1 MSGIYGIV
9 RFDQKPADL
18 EFLSMRHAL
27 QHWGPNGHSSWSDGS
42 VVLGQALLRSTP
54 EASFEQMPA
63 LACGN
68 TVCLTVA
75 ARLDNRDELCD
86 TFGID
91 SSDRARISDG
101 RLILLAFEHWGQA
114 CVQRLL
120 GDWSFAVWN
129 QQTQSLFLARD
140 HYGNTG
146 LHYSLTNNLFAFSSG
161 IEGLIALEG
170 VGSQANEQ
178 KIAEL
183 LILWACDGVGTFYKD
198 VFRLPPAHTL
208 TLQNGVVKTE
218 RYWKLEDTKSF
229 RLRSDGE
236 YVEAFQAI
244 LRTAVRSRLRSNRPV
259 ASTLSA
265 GLDSGAVTALAAEA
279 LLERGET
286 LTAFTSVP
294 IHAPDRPSPFG
305 LDDEWGLANQTANW
319 VKNITHLPLDAATW
333 TPLAGIRKSMGILR
347 EPEFAAANSYWIQ
360 ALLTELQTRGYG
372 VLLTGQCGNFAASWS
387 GGTYRT
393 WTALG
398 AGAFGHAMEQFISG
412 AKQRQSYTRALLAEI
427 LKPAWLTAD
436 AGLKRLRRSNQPPWD
451 KSSAISE
458 SLVERIGLLEQT
470 KTAKWFG
477 LEIFLM
483 NARRQQV
490 EGLLP
495 AITPI
500 GAIWHSTGAGYGI
513 EVRDPTMD
521 KRLLEFCVGAPQS
534 QFSRGGH
541 DRFLMRRAMQNL
553 LPESVQWNTKRGVQ
567 GSDLA
572 RRLLASELEVQ
583 ALLTEI
589 KASEET
595 AACINLKMVHNAWAR
610 LLFERQNPN
619 KADAFTV
626 LRGLSV
632 GLFLI
637 GLSRKM

>member
-1 MSGIYGIV
+1 MSGIYGVV
-9 RFDQKPADL
+9 RFDQQPAESD
-18 EFLSMRHAL
+18 FAGMKHAL
-27 QHWGPNGHSSWSDGS
+27 QHWGPDGHSGWSGGS

-63 LACGN
+63 LACGD
-68 TVCLTVA
+68 TVCLTAA

-86 TFGID
+86 SLKID
-91 SSDRARISDG
+91 PNDRARVSDG
-101 RLILLAFEHWGQA
+101 RLILLAFERWGQA

-129 QQTQSLFLARD
+129 KQTQSLFLARD

-146 LHYSLTNNLFAFSSG
+146 LHYCLKNNRFAFSSG
-161 IEGLIALEG
+161 IEGLIALDG
-170 VGSQANEQ
+170 MGSQANEQ

-183 LILWACDGVGTFYKD
+183 LIIWACDGVGTFYKD
-198 VFRLPPAHTL
+198 IFRLPPAHTL

-229 RLRSDGE
+229 RLRSDAE
-236 YVEAFQAI
+236 YVEAFQDI
-244 LRTAVRSRLRSNRPV
+244 LRTAVKSRLRSNRPV

-265 GLDSGAVTALAAEA
+265 GLDSGAVTALAAET
-279 LLERGET
+279 LRERGDT
-286 LTAFTSVP
+286 LSAFTSVP
-294 IHAPDRPSPFG
+294 IHAPDRPSQHG
-305 LDDEWGLANQTANW
+305 LDDEWGLASQTATRLHN
-319 VKNITHLPLDAATW
+319 VAHLALDAADW
-333 TPLAGIRKSMGILR
+333 TPLAGIRKSMGILQ

-360 ALLTELQTRGYG
+360 ALLTQLQTRGFG

-398 AGAFGHAMEQFISG
+398 AGAFGHAMDQFVSG

-427 LKPAWLTAD
+427 LRPAWLTAD
-436 AGLKRLRRSNQPPWD
+436 AGLKRLRHSDKHPWD
-451 KSSAISE
+451 KSSIISK
-458 SLVERIGLLEQT
+458 SLIERIGLLEQT
-470 KTAKWFG
+470 KAAKWFG
-477 LEIFLM
+477 LELFLM

-553 LPESVQWNTKRGVQ
+553 LPESVRWNTKRGMQ

-583 ALLTEI
+583 TLLTQI
-589 KASEET
+589 KASKET
-595 AACINLKMVHNAWAR
+595 AACINLMMVQNAWAR

-637 GLSRKM
+637 GLSGKM